1 MAKPRKLDNGET
13 NMKVNWKDKDLM
25 SCFKQKMNKVDYTR
39 KRIRYESDAIVFNR
53 IVVFFA
59 KHNKPENS
67 SPVATYPELKNTV
80 KSG

>member
-25 SCFKQKMNKVDYTR
+25 SCFKKKMVNVDYSR
-39 KRIRYESDAIVFNR
+39 KRIRYESDAIVFKR
-53 IVVFFA
+53 IILFFA
-59 KHNKPENS
+59 KHNKPVNGY
-67 SPVATYPELKNTV
+67 PVATYPELTNTI